1 MVLPEKFLEELEA
14 LLGEEQKAFLLEM
27 EKEPRRGVR
36 LNPLKCTEETLR
48 RSLPFALSPTPFSPL
63 SFYAEKGER
72 FGALPAHHAGMFYS
86 QEPSA
91 ASAVTALSP
100 KPGERVLP
108 PCWQGRAFC
117 GLTRWCG
124 AGQTPCSPTWSA
136 WGCATAWCPAAS
148 PSGCAKPSGDGLT
161 GCW

>member
-1 MVLPEKFLEELEA
+1 
-14 LLGEEQKAFLLEM
+14 M
-27 EKEPRRGVR
+27 EKEPQRGVR

-48 RSLPFALSPTPFSPL
+48 RSLPFALAPSPFSPL

-100 KPGERVLP
+100 KPGERVLDLCAAP
-108 PCWQGRAFC
+108 GGKSTQIAALLAGE
-117 GLTRWCG
+117 GLLWSNEWVG